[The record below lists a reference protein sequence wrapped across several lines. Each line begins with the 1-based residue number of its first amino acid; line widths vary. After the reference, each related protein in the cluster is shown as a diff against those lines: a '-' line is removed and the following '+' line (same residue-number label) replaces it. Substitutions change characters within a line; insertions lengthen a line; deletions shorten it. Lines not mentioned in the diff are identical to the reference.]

1 MNIKIATIITCFNRK
16 NKTTSC
22 LAHLFEATNNYN
34 IQHSQSPIE
43 LAIFLT
49 DDGCTDGTA
58 DAVKN
63 ICKGYILFKVMGIA
77 IGQVECDW
85 LGRKH

>member
-16 NKTTSC
+16 DKTTSC
-22 LAHLFEATNNYN
+22 LAHLFEATKNYN
-34 IQHSQSPIE
+34 IQHSQLPIE

-58 DAVKN
+58 YAVK
-63 ICKGYILFKVMGIA
+63 IYVKEKLTYYS
-77 IGQVECDW
+77 
-85 LGRKH
+85 R